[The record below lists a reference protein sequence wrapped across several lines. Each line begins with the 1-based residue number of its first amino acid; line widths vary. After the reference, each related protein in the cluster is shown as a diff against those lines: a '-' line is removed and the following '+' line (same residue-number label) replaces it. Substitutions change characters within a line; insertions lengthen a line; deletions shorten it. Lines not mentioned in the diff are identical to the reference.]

1 MFSFERFSAFIT
13 VLPLPREPIQV
24 STNCDGFSSC
34 ADAYIEAK
42 RNALRQIIVFISS
55 RDIYYRWARAMQGAK
70 KKTPAK
76 SVFFAFGEN
85 YASYFLKSNA
95 PLCPPNPKFVLIA
108 TFTSAFLAT
117 FGT

>member
-1 MFSFERFSAFIT
+1 MRILKLREMRLGRLLFSYQAGIY
-13 VLPLPREPIQV
+13 II
-24 STNCDGFSSC
+24 DGRAQC
-34 ADAYIEAK
+34 KAQKKDAAK
-42 RNALRQIIVFISS
+42 
-55 RDIYYRWARAMQGAK
+55 G
-70 KKTPAK
+70 
-76 SVFFAFGEN
+76 VFFAFGEN

>member
-1 MFSFERFSAFIT
+1 MT

-70 KKTPAK
+70 KRRPQRASFLRSAK
-76 SVFFAFGEN
+76 ITLRIF
-85 YASYFLKSNA
+85 
-95 PLCPPNPKFVLIA
+95 
-108 TFTSAFLAT
+108 
-117 FGT
+117 

>member
-55 RDIYYRWARAMQGAK
+55 RDIYYRWRAQCKAQKKDAAK
-70 KKTPAK
+70 G
-76 SVFFAFGEN
+76 VFFAFGEN

-108 TFTSAFLAT
+108 TFTSAFLAI

>member
-1 MFSFERFSAFIT
+1 MKYQSCPATGKIPIAFH
-13 VLPLPREPIQV
+13 
-24 STNCDGFSSC
+24 
-34 ADAYIEAK
+34 AYHAL
-42 RNALRQIIVFISS
+42 NAR
-55 RDIYYRWARAMQGAK
+55 RK